1 MTDQTPSN
9 SSTPQSGGAPQAGPA
24 GAALPLGRPA
34 AASLEPAVFPRGFW
48 AQLDYLLRHPERVL
62 ESIRRDEGLTPIIL
76 ICLAISIVMGA
87 IYGVE
92 MGATNFL
99 QGSPMDAGHKAL
111 LVLVTAVKVPCL
123 FLLTLL
129 IVWPPIYVSN
139 AFMGARNSW
148 RQITAMLLGGTAISS
163 TMLASMV
170 TVSFF
175 FTLTSREY
183 DFIKLLHV
191 LFFAYAGIVGLIFLQ
206 RCIGQLSPSLNTRR
220 LAFLWLLLYIFVGTQ
235 LAWVMRPFVGSP
247 NEPFQVFRPRSGNFY
262 ESVMGSV
269 KELMRK

>member
-1 MTDQTPSN
+1 MTDQTPD
-9 SSTPQSGGAPQAGPA
+9 SSGTSAGGVAPQGGASGVAQAPGHTQAPTPEPAIFPA
-24 GAALPLGRPA
+24 G
-34 AASLEPAVFPRGFW
+34 FWPR
-48 AQLDYLLRHPERVL
+48 LDYLLRHPERVL

-76 ICLAISIVMGA
+76 ICLAISIVMGT

-111 LVLVTAVKVPCL
+111 LVLITAVKVPCL

-175 FTLTSREY
+175 FTLTSRQY

-269 KELMRK
+269 KQLMR